1 MHKESLKAKGEN
13 TKIQGDDAMSNG
25 VMSYTALD
33 LNALGKKNVK
43 VVSSK
48 EALSDVS
55 PIKWEEDILQGRKK
69 ITVARREN
77 EE

>member
-1 MHKESLKAKGEN
+1 
-13 TKIQGDDAMSNG
+13 MSNG